1 MHLYSRN
8 VVAAH
13 SLIFM
18 CSISVTPLQCAS
30 FVSPSHLNQS
40 YQSIWRCG
48 GFHPPPRFL
57 YVGCKAFGQWSFTSP
72 LSFPSMH
79 PSRLGC
85 MLHASSLLTMCVFDV
100 RNLGG
105 APPWGWLLFV
115 VLKQRLYCCRLA
127 TSAPVSTRFFRIVII
142 IIWALRHALSVS
154 LLRAADTL
162 SLALNN
168 MLF

>member
-30 FVSPSHLNQS
+30 FVSPSHLYQS
-40 YQSIWRCG
+40 YQSIWTCG

-57 YVGCKAFGQWSFTSP
+57 YVGCKPFGQWSFTSLLSIHAP
-72 LSFPSMH
+72 LPA
-79 PSRLGC
+79 GC
-85 MLHASSLLTMCVFDV
+85 MLHASSLLTMCVWRQKLRRGSSV
-100 RNLGG
+100 RLVAVCG
-105 APPWGWLLFV
+105 AETTP
-115 VLKQRLYCCRLA
+115 VLCCRLA

-162 SLALNN
+162 SLGLNN

>member
-40 YQSIWRCG
+40 YQSIWTCG

-57 YVGCKAFGQWSFTSP
+57 YVGCKPFGQWSFTSLLSIHAP
-72 LSFPSMH
+72 LPA
-79 PSRLGC
+79 R
-85 MLHASSLLTMCVFDV
+85 LHAARIIPPHHVCLTSETRRGSSV
-100 RNLGG
+100 RLVAVCG
-105 APPWGWLLFV
+105 AETTP
-115 VLKQRLYCCRLA
+115 VLCCRLA

-162 SLALNN
+162 SLGLNN